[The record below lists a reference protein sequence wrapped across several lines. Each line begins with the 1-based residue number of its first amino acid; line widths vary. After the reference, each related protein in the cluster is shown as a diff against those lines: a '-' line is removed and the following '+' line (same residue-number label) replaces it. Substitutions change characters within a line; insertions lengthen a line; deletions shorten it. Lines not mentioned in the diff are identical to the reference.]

1 MRILFMLLIISI
13 LYSCSVFK
21 KKDIEVYTKSSY
33 ITYTPLELPI
43 LKSNRTEED
52 GMIFIEEAML
62 THEPVLLSEPIHL
75 LVSPKASGKKENL
88 IDINNKIDTSL
99 VKYDDIGIIAYNVP
113 EKFKINVYSTIKLRI
128 SKSDDVVTIVEGDR
142 GISITGKDS
151 KDKVILESI
160 KIDDTMT
167 AALYSDNDSAIIES
181 VNSNETQN
189 IYENGYTEWVW
200 RIKPLNDKPNYLK
213 LIVSISGRDIVVYEK
228 TIPVDGDFW
237 FESTSW
243 LEKWWE
249 VLATTLIIPIIIPI
263 VIYYKKK
270 KKLNKEGS

>member
-1 MRILFMLLIISI
+1 MLLIISI

-113 EKFKINVYSTIKLRI
+113 KKFKVNEYSTIKLRI
-128 SKSDDVVTIVEGDR
+128 SKSDDAIAIVGGNR
-142 GISITGKDS
+142 GISIIGKNS

-160 KIDDTMT
+160 KIDDIMT
-167 AALYSDNDSAIIES
+167 AILYSDNDSAIIEL
-181 VNSNETQN
+181 VNKNETQN
-189 IYENGYTEWVW
+189 IHKNGYTEWIW

-213 LIVSISGRDIVVYEK
+213 LIISISGRDIVVYEK
-228 TIPVDGDFW
+228 LIPVDGNLW
-237 FESTSW
+237 FESVSW
-243 LEKWWE
+243 IEKWWE
-249 VLATTLIIPIIIPI
+249 VLATTLIIPIVIPI
-263 VIYYKKK
+263 FIYYKRKS
-270 KKLNKEGS
+270 NKERS

>member
-1 MRILFMLLIISI
+1 MMRILFMLLIISI

-62 THEPVLLSEPIHL
+62 THEPELLSEPIHL

-113 EKFKINVYSTIKLRI
+113 KKFKVNEYSTIKLRI
-128 SKSDDVVTIVEGDR
+128 SKSDDVIAIVGGNR
-142 GISITGKDS
+142 GISIIGKNS

-160 KIDDTMT
+160 KIDDIMT
-167 AALYSDNDSAIIES
+167 AILYSDNDSAIIEL
-181 VNSNETQN
+181 VNKNETQN
-189 IYENGYTEWVW
+189 IHKNGYTEWIW

-213 LIVSISGRDIVVYEK
+213 LIISISGRDIVVYEK
-228 TIPVDGDFW
+228 LIPVDGNLW
-237 FESTSW
+237 FESVSW
-243 LEKWWE
+243 IEKWWE
-249 VLATTLIIPIIIPI
+249 VLATTLIIPIVIPI
-263 VIYYKKK
+263 FIYYKRKS
-270 KKLNKEGS
+270 NKERS

>member
-1 MRILFMLLIISI
+1 MMRILFMLLIISI

-113 EKFKINVYSTIKLRI
+113 KKFKVNEYSTIKLRI
-128 SKSDDVVTIVEGDR
+128 SKSDDAIAIVGGNR
-142 GISITGKDS
+142 GISIIGKNS

-160 KIDDTMT
+160 KIDDIMT
-167 AALYSDNDSAIIES
+167 AILYSDNDSAIIEL
-181 VNSNETQN
+181 VNKNETQN
-189 IYENGYTEWVW
+189 IHKNGYTEWIW

-249 VLATTLIIPIIIPI
+249 VLATTLIIPIVIPI
-263 VIYYKKK
+263 FIYYKRKS
-270 KKLNKEGS
+270 NKERS

>member
-1 MRILFMLLIISI
+1 MMRILFMLLIISI
-13 LYSCSVFK
+13 LYSCSVLK

-113 EKFKINVYSTIKLRI
+113 KKFKVNEYSTIKLRI
-128 SKSDDVVTIVEGDR
+128 SKSDDAIAIVGGNR
-142 GISITGKDS
+142 GISIIGKNS

-160 KIDDTMT
+160 KIDDIMT
-167 AALYSDNDSAIIES
+167 AILYSDNDSAIIEL
-181 VNSNETQN
+181 VNKNETQN
-189 IYENGYTEWVW
+189 IHKNGYTEWIW

-228 TIPVDGDFW
+228 LIPVDGNLW
-237 FESTSW
+237 FESVSW
-243 LEKWWE
+243 IEKWWE
-249 VLATTLIIPIIIPI
+249 VLATTLIIPIVIPI
-263 VIYYKKK
+263 FIYYKRKS
-270 KKLNKEGS
+270 NKERS

>member
-113 EKFKINVYSTIKLRI
+113 KKFKVNEYSTIKLRI
-128 SKSDDVVTIVEGDR
+128 SKSDDAIAIVGGNR
-142 GISITGKDS
+142 GISIIGKNS

-160 KIDDTMT
+160 KIDDIMT
-167 AALYSDNDSAIIES
+167 AILYSDNDSAIIEL
-181 VNSNETQN
+181 VNKNETQN
-189 IYENGYTEWVW
+189 IHKNGYTEWIW

-228 TIPVDGDFW
+228 LIPVDGNLW
-237 FESTSW
+237 FESVSW
-243 LEKWWE
+243 IEKWWE
-249 VLATTLIIPIIIPI
+249 VLATTLIIPIVIPI
-263 VIYYKKK
+263 FIYYKRKS
-270 KKLNKEGS
+270 NKERS

>member
-113 EKFKINVYSTIKLRI
+113 KKFKVNEYSTIKLRI
-128 SKSDDVVTIVEGDR
+128 SKSDDAIAIVGGNR
-142 GISITGKDS
+142 GISIIGKNS

-160 KIDDTMT
+160 KIDDIMT
-167 AALYSDNDSAIIES
+167 AILYSDNDSAIIEL
-181 VNSNETQN
+181 VNKNETQN
-189 IYENGYTEWVW
+189 IHKNGYTEWIW

-249 VLATTLIIPIIIPI
+249 VLATTLIIPIVIPI
-263 VIYYKKK
+263 FIYYKRKS
-270 KKLNKEGS
+270 NKERS

>member
-1 MRILFMLLIISI
+1 MMRILFMLLIISI

-113 EKFKINVYSTIKLRI
+113 KKFKVNEYSTIKLRI
-128 SKSDDVVTIVEGDR
+128 SKSDDAIAIVGGNR
-142 GISITGKDS
+142 GISIIGKNS

-160 KIDDTMT
+160 KIDDIMT
-167 AALYSDNDSAIIES
+167 AILYSDNDSAIIEL
-181 VNSNETQN
+181 VNKNETQN
-189 IYENGYTEWVW
+189 IHKNGYTEWIW

-228 TIPVDGDFW
+228 LIPVDGNLW
-237 FESTSW
+237 FESVSW
-243 LEKWWE
+243 IEKWWE
-249 VLATTLIIPIIIPI
+249 VLATTLIIPIVIPI
-263 VIYYKKK
+263 FIYYKRKS
-270 KKLNKEGS
+270 NKERS

>member
-1 MRILFMLLIISI
+1 MMRILFMLLIISI
-13 LYSCSVFK
+13 LYSCSVLK

-113 EKFKINVYSTIKLRI
+113 KKFKVNEYSTIKLRI
-128 SKSDDVVTIVEGDR
+128 SKSDDAIAIVGGNR
-142 GISITGKDS
+142 GISIIGKNS

-160 KIDDTMT
+160 KIDDIMT
-167 AALYSDNDSAIIES
+167 AILYSDNDSAIIEL
-181 VNSNETQN
+181 VNKNETQN
-189 IYENGYTEWVW
+189 IHKNGYTEWIW

-249 VLATTLIIPIIIPI
+249 VLATTLIIPIVIPI
-263 VIYYKKK
+263 FIYYKRKS
-270 KKLNKEGS
+270 NKERS